1 MELLR
6 GWTIFRH
13 RWPIVLAC
21 LVVAVVWA
29 TIYCASAD
37 RQYTASTE
45 LFLRA
50 PDVKTSAGAYQGD
63 LFSRQ
68 RAQTYVKMFDSDD
81 LAQMVID
88 KLGLTVTPQQL
99 VSHVSAST
107 VKNTVLMVVS
117 VTDSNA
123 QHAANIANGYGAV
136 LGTFVARLENVANN
150 PDIPPLVQVVARANP
165 ANAEASGSPIWM
177 VFFAAGALALLAATG
192 VIWVL
197 AKLSASCP
205 KPERSA
211 LMATSAKH
219 SRIPRNSNRRHC
231 DSASMSSLCCSE
243 YPESKPKS
251 HPSSPLWPAMAEM
264 EALS

>member
-6 GWTIFRH
+6 GWTIVRH
-13 RWPIVLAC
+13 RWPILLAC
-21 LVVAVVWA
+21 LAVTAVGV
-29 TIYCASAD
+29 TVYCASAD
-37 RQYTASTE
+37 TRYTASTE

-88 KLGLTVTPQQL
+88 KLGLSITPQQL
-99 VSHVSAST
+99 VSHVSATT

-117 VTDSNA
+117 VTDSNP

-136 LGTFVARLENVANN
+136 LGNFVARLENVATN

-165 ANAEASGSPIWM
+165 ANAEVSGTPMWM
-177 VFFAAGALALLAATG
+177 VVLGA
-192 VIWVL
+192 
-197 AKLSASCP
+197 
-205 KPERSA
+205 
-211 LMATSAKH
+211 
-219 SRIPRNSNRRHC
+219 
-231 DSASMSSLCCSE
+231 
-243 YPESKPKS
+243 
-251 HPSSPLWPAMAEM
+251 
-264 EALS
+264 

>member
-13 RWPIVLAC
+13 RWPILLAC
-21 LVVAVVWA
+21 LAIAGVGA
-29 TIYCASAD
+29 TVYCASD
-37 RQYTASTE
+37 DTRYTVSTE

-68 RAQTYVKMFDSDD
+68 RAQTYVKMFDSDE

-99 VSHVSAST
+99 VPQVSAST
-107 VKNTVLMVVS
+107 VKNTVLMIVS
-117 VTDSNA
+117 VTDSNP

-136 LGTFVARLENVANN
+136 LGTFVAKLENVVNN

-165 ANAEASGSPIWM
+165 ANAEVSGTPIWM
-177 VFFAAGALALLAATG
+177 VVLGAASLALL
-192 VIWVL
+192 L
-197 AKLSASCP
+197 P
-205 KPERSA
+205 
-211 LMATSAKH
+211 
-219 SRIPRNSNRRHC
+219 
-231 DSASMSSLCCSE
+231 
-243 YPESKPKS
+243 
-251 HPSSPLWPAMAEM
+251 
-264 EALS
+264 ALSGFSNISTPK